1 MVERQQAGPGPREV
15 RLILQRMA
23 TIRPRKSAE
32 SFAQEF
38 GARLRAV
45 REKRG
50 FTQSKLAESIGT
62 YAPQISKYETGEVV
76 PEGETLA
83 ALAEVLDVSL
93 DELVLGRSTER
104 ADDVRDARL
113 RTSVRA
119 LEETGDRRLLDMA
132 ATMINGLVLQAHHAR
147 LDARPTPRRKR

>member
-1 MVERQQAGPGPREV
+1 VKGAGPREV
-15 RLILQRMA
+15 RLILRHMA
-23 TIRPRKSAE
+23 TTRPRRGGP
-32 SFAQEF
+32 SFATEF
-38 GARLRAV
+38 GARLRAI

-50 FTQSKLAESIGT
+50 FTQSQLAEAIGT

-83 ALAEVLDVSL
+83 ALAEVMDVSL
-93 DELVLGRSTER
+93 DELVLGRSNDR

-119 LEETGDRRLLDMA
+119 LEETADRRMLDMA
-132 ATMINGLVLQAHHAR
+132 ATMINGLVLQAHQAR
-147 LDARPTPRRKR
+147 LDAPPAGRRKR

>member
-1 MVERQQAGPGPREV
+1 MTGSGPRQV
-15 RLILQRMA
+15 RLILRHMA
-23 TIRPRKSAE
+23 TTRPRRGGPT
-32 SFAQEF
+32 FATEF
-38 GARLRAV
+38 GARLRAI

-50 FTQSKLAESIGT
+50 FTQSQLAEAIGT

-83 ALAEVLDVSL
+83 ALAEVMDVSL
-93 DELVLGRSTER
+93 DELVLGRTNDR

-119 LEETGDRRLLDMA
+119 LEETADRRMLDMA
-132 ATMINGLVLQAHHAR
+132 ATMINGLVLQAHQAR
-147 LDARPTPRRKR
+147 LDASPAGRRKR